1 MSRELETPTTFPT
14 EEARSLE
21 IPDWDEYTAS
31 LPWKVML
38 SPVDPTKG
46 IVEAWSWIEQEVV
59 RALCSDREVGDH
71 IVVGPAGFCSRE
83 GAGNGIYVACSG
95 EPEAAKR
102 ILEAYKDRLPRD
114 ADIIVDKGFLQ
125 DVASQMPLASV
136 QRNAP
141 ERPSTTL
148 HPMNAN
154 YQMLADMGASIGTVG
169 AASSGTL
176 GCYVVDPEGSW
187 FGITNCHVLE
197 PSEVSKEPL
206 PRTLNPGGEISSPS
220 GQDHGIVLAQLI
232 TEKKKAQE
240 KKGLKAAVLQ
250 AEQMV
255 KEYKKKDRMFGSVLK
270 GFRGVVDG
278 AWVDVAIMAV
288 KNERRGDNFITYN
301 DQSLAVTGWEEPSA
315 GTLVLKIGRSTKDT
329 YGTILGQFSRI
340 CKLRD
345 DSNAKKSVL
354 VTKEWAITS
363 DPKVSRL
370 PGLHFMDRGD
380 SGSAIVRR
388 PNSSEQKVPAVGL
401 LVAGALQKLSGV
413 YLAPACDATVP
424 AFKFQ
429 EYELKHTPPETEEV
443 LGG

>member
-14 EEARSLE
+14 EEERSLE

-125 DVASQMPLASV
+125 DVASQMPLPSV
-136 QRNAP
+136 QLNAP

-154 YQMLADMGASIGTVG
+154 YQMLADMGASIGTAG

-197 PSEVSKEPL
+197 PYEVSKEPL
-206 PRTLNPGGEISSPS
+206 PRTLNPGGEISSS
-220 GQDHGIVLAQLI
+220 SDQDHDIVLAQLI

-240 KKGLKAAVLQ
+240 KFRGQFFRFLEDTDQHVTVRKGLKAAVLGWLRQ
-250 AEQMV
+250 
-255 KEYKKKDRMFGSVLK
+255 RLFF
-270 GFRGVVDG
+270 FRRF
-278 AWVDVAIMAV
+278 WI
-288 KNERRGDNFITYN
+288 
-301 DQSLAVTGWEEPSA
+301 
-315 GTLVLKIGRSTKDT
+315 
-329 YGTILGQFSRI
+329 
-340 CKLRD
+340 
-345 DSNAKKSVL
+345 
-354 VTKEWAITS
+354 
-363 DPKVSRL
+363 
-370 PGLHFMDRGD
+370 
-380 SGSAIVRR
+380 
-388 PNSSEQKVPAVGL
+388 
-401 LVAGALQKLSGV
+401 
-413 YLAPACDATVP
+413 
-424 AFKFQ
+424 
-429 EYELKHTPPETEEV
+429 
-443 LGG
+443 